1 MRTLK
6 VTDQLAPKY
15 HGAGYA
21 LAAITGGQLI
31 DGRGTVCNR
40 GSAAWTTCSVFC
52 AAVAWHCAEP
62 VVLELQALGEV
73 SVGMLSGW
81 EFTEL

>member
-31 DGRGTVCNR
+31 DIRYVMDVAPSAIAERSVRCRSACCRAGNSLNFEGR
-40 GSAAWTTCSVFC
+40 A
-52 AAVAWHCAEP
+52 
-62 VVLELQALGEV
+62 
-73 SVGMLSGW
+73 
-81 EFTEL
+81 